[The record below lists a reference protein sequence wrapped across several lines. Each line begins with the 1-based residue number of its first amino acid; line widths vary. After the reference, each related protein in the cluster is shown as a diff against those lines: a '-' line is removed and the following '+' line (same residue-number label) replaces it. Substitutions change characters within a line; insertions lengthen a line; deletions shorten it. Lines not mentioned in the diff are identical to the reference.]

1 MKFKLLLVLAVL
13 VFGAAACNK
22 KTENPAASLP
32 PIKATPTEVA
42 QQEVI
47 VSENGFSPS
56 EITIK
61 KGSVVTF
68 INKSSKAVW
77 PASDPHPTHTD
88 YSGFDPKK
96 AVESGASWSFT
107 FDQIGE
113 WGYHDHLS
121 PFRKG
126 TIKVTD

>member
-1 MKFKLLLVLAVL
+1 MKFKLFLVLAVL
-13 VFGAAACNK
+13 AFGAAACNK
-22 KTENPAASLP
+22 KTETPAPVPSSK
-32 PIKATPTEVA
+32 ITPTQIV
-42 QQEVI
+42 QQEVV

-68 INKSSKAVW
+68 VNKSKRSVW

-96 AVESGASWSFT
+96 GIPSGDSWSFT
-107 FDQIGE
+107 FDQVGE
-113 WGYHDHLS
+113 WAYHDHLS
-121 PFRKG
+121 PFRQG
-126 TIKVTD
+126 TVTVTD